1 VVGRLLPIDAACALG
16 LFISGSKQRAPLSRA
31 CRITQYA
38 ARLATDR
45 IVRDAEAS
53 HMDVLLR
60 QLRGLKRLLRRR
72 GASPEP
78 AEDLVQEAVLRLHAY
93 TRQGGR
99 VQNQE
104 AFLTRTAINLSVDQH
119 RHARL
124 DSYESQPI
132 EELELPDLEPAPD
145 EVFAAEQRLMRMR
158 EALDRANPRTRE
170 VFFMHRLYGFS
181 HAEIARRLRIS
192 VSAVEKHVASAV
204 TILAI
209 ERQRE

>member
-1 VVGRLLPIDAACALG
+1 
-16 LFISGSKQRAPLSRA
+16 
-31 CRITQYA
+31 
-38 ARLATDR
+38 
-45 IVRDAEAS
+45 
-53 HMDVLLR
+53 MDVILR
-60 QLRGLKRLLRRR
+60 QLRGLKKLLRRR
-72 GASPEP
+72 GATPEQ

-93 TRQGGR
+93 TRQGGQ

-119 RHARL
+119 RRARL
-124 DSYESQPI
+124 DSYESEPV
-132 EELELPDLEPAPD
+132 ENLDLPDLEPTPD
-145 EVFAAEQRLMRMR
+145 EVFAAEQRLIRMR
-158 EALDRANPRTRE
+158 DALDRANPRTRE

>member
-1 VVGRLLPIDAACALG
+1 MEV
-16 LFISGSKQRAPLSRA
+16 LS
-31 CRITQYA
+31 
-38 ARLATDR
+38 
-45 IVRDAEAS
+45 
-53 HMDVLLR
+53 R
-60 QLRGLKRLLRRR
+60 QLRSLRKLLRRR
-72 GASPEP
+72 GATADQ
-78 AEDLVQEAVLRLHAY
+78 AEDLVQEAVLRLHIY
-93 TRQGGR
+93 TRQGGQ

-104 AFLTRTAINLSVDQH
+104 AFLTRTALNLAVDRH

-124 DSYESQPI
+124 DSFEREPV
-132 EELELPDLEPAPD
+132 ENLELPDLEPTPD